1 MSTAGRHVTLLVAA
15 AVATGCSAAMPEP
28 PVATVPPSQQAL
40 EAYEEY
46 WAVSTA
52 AFQAPDAQ
60 DWTPALA
67 EVASGPALDSVL
79 LDVRNYAAY
88 PAHTEGGVSR
98 SPQVV
103 RTSPTDV
110 EIVDCVDLG
119 DSRLVADDTGELLE
133 DLTTRRQRYT
143 FRATVALQADTW
155 RVDRTEPL
163 LDEPC

>member
-1 MSTAGRHVTLLVAA
+1 MITASRHVTLLVAA
-15 AVATGCSAAMPEP
+15 AVATGCSAATPEP
-28 PVATVPPSQQAL
+28 PVAAVPPSQQAL

-46 WAVSTA
+46 WAISAA
-52 AFQAPDAQ
+52 AFQAPAAQ

-67 EVASGPALDSVL
+67 QVASGPALDSVL

-133 DLTTRRQRYT
+133 DLSNRRQRYT
-143 FRATVALQADTW
+143 FRATVALQADRW

-163 LDEPC
+163 LEQPC

>member
-1 MSTAGRHVTLLVAA
+1 VAPA
-15 AVATGCSAAMPEP
+15 
-28 PVATVPPSQQAL
+28 PPSQQAL
-40 EAYEEY
+40 EAYEQY
-46 WAVSTA
+46 WLISSA
-52 AFQAPDAQ
+52 AFQAPAAQ
-60 DWTPALA
+60 DWTSALA
-67 EVASGPALDSVL
+67 QVASGSALDSVL

-133 DLTTRRQRYT
+133 DLSNRQQRYT
-143 FRATVALQADTW
+143 FRATVALQTDTW

-163 LDEPC
+163 LDQPC